1 MGRTIS
7 YLRILFHIS
16 TLLLII
22 LSLYPGSILG
32 FMLYGDFKSQPQII
46 EDFLYISSDH
56 FYVYLLVSILGFF
69 SYLRDRKFKLV
80 VIYLFF
86 LSIIL
91 EVSHFIISER
101 SFQIPDLVGNILGV
115 LIVYIVVSIYKY
127 TKEEKYK

>member
-1 MGRTIS
+1 MDRTIG
-7 YLRILFHIS
+7 YLKKLFHIL

-32 FMLYGDFKSQPQII
+32 FLLYGDFGLQPQVTN
-46 EDFLYISSDH
+46 DFAYISSNH
-56 FYVYLLVSILGFF
+56 FYVYFLISVLGFF

-91 EVSHFIISER
+91 EVAHLVISER
-101 SFQIPDLVGNILGV
+101 SFQIEDLTGNILGV
-115 LIVYIVVSIYKY
+115 LIAYIIVLIYKFWR
-127 TKEEKYK
+127 K

>member
-1 MGRTIS
+1 MDKAIS
-7 YLRILFHIS
+7 YLRILFHIL

-32 FMLYGDFKSQPQII
+32 FLLYGNFGYQPQFKK
-46 EDFLYISSDH
+46 DFAYISSNH
-56 FYVYLLVSILGFF
+56 LYVYFIISVLGFF

-91 EVSHFIISER
+91 EVAHLVISER
-101 SFQIPDLVGNILGV
+101 SFQIKDLTGNILGV
-115 LIVYIVVSIYKY
+115 LIAYIIVLIYKFWRR
-127 TKEEKYK
+127 

>member
-1 MGRTIS
+1 MDRTIS
-7 YLRILFHIS
+7 YLKKLFHIL

-32 FMLYGDFKSQPQII
+32 FLLYGDFGLQPKVTK
-46 EDFLYISSDH
+46 DFAYISSNH
-56 FYVYLLVSILGFF
+56 LYAYFLISVLGFF

-91 EVSHFIISER
+91 EVVHLVIVER
-101 SFQIPDLVGNILGV
+101 AFQIADLTGNILGV
-115 LIVYIVVSIYKY
+115 LIAYTIVLIYKLWR
-127 TKEEKYK
+127 K

>member
-7 YLRILFHIS
+7 YLKKLFHIL

-32 FMLYGDFKSQPQII
+32 FLLYGDFRLQPQITK
-46 EDFLYISSDH
+46 DFLYISSQH
-56 FYVYLLVSILGFF
+56 LYIYLLVSALGFF
-69 SYLRDRKFKLV
+69 SYLRDKKFNLV

-91 EVSHFIISER
+91 EVAHLVISER
-101 SFQIPDLVGNILGV
+101 FFQIKDLTGNILGV
-115 LIVYIVVSIYKY
+115 LIAYIIVLIYKFWRR
-127 TKEEKYK
+127 

>member
-1 MGRTIS
+1 MDRTIS

-32 FMLYGDFKSQPQII
+32 FLLYGNFGTQPQ
-46 EDFLYISSDH
+46 FTKVFSYISSQH
-56 FYVYLLVSILGFF
+56 LYVYLLVSVLGFF
-69 SYLRDRKFKLV
+69 SYLRDEKFNLV

-91 EVSHFIISER
+91 EVAHLVISER
-101 SFQIPDLVGNILGV
+101 SFQIEDLTGNILGV
-115 LIVYIVVSIYKY
+115 LIAYTIVLIYKFWR
-127 TKEEKYK
+127 K

>member
-1 MGRTIS
+1 MDKTIS
-7 YLRILFHIS
+7 YLRILFHIL

-32 FMLYGDFKSQPQII
+32 FLLYGDFGLQPQITK
-46 EDFLYISSDH
+46 DFLYISSQH
-56 FYVYLLVSILGFF
+56 LYVYLFISLFGFL

-91 EVSHFIISER
+91 EVLHLVISER
-101 SFQIPDLVGNILGV
+101 SFQTSDLASNILGV
-115 LIVYIVVSIYKY
+115 LIAYIVVLIYKFW
-127 TKEEKYK
+127 KK